1 MIGCVLTG
9 HGSFAPGLYG
19 ALTMIAGEPD
29 FFEVVAFADGEN
41 VDDFEARM
49 KQAVQTL
56 ADTCEGVLVFS
67 DLLGGSPFKT
77 AMIAAQDFEN
87 VEVITGA
94 NLPMLIETIGLR
106 YANTELN
113 QLVDQA
119 VAAGQSGVVHAQLV
133 IHDDEDE
140 AAEAEEGI

>member
-1 MIGCVLTG
+1 
-9 HGSFAPGLYG
+9 
-19 ALTMIAGEPD
+19 
-29 FFEVVAFADGEN
+29 
-41 VDDFEARM
+41 
-49 KQAVQTL
+49 
-56 ADTCEGVLVFS
+56 S